1 MKEIAALVLI
11 ASVALSS
18 TVNAADSKSVL
29 ADLGKALRHTHSSP
43 TDAKLNS
50 SCPNN
55 LSELVG
61 LSKKEILD
69 ALGNPD
75 LNEDVVSRGSDP
87 YSLLH
92 YYLTPGSTTV
102 TFAVGSG
109 NVVTSVSCE

>member
-1 MKEIAALVLI
+1 MKEIATLVFI

-18 TVNAADSKSVL
+18 TTNAADSKSVL
-29 ADLGKALRHTHSSP
+29 ADLGKALRHARSSP
-43 TDAKLNS
+43 IDAKLNS
-50 SCPNN
+50 SCPNK

-87 YSLLH
+87 FSLLH
-92 YYLTPGSTTV
+92 YYLTPGATTV
-102 TFAVGSG
+102 TFEVGSG
-109 NVVTSVSCE
+109 NVITSVSCK